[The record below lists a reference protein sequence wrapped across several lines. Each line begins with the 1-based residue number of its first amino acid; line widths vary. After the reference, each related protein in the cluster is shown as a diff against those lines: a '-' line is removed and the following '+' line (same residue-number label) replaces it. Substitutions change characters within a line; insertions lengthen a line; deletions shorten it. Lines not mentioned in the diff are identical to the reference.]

1 MTTQEW
7 ADRLRDKA
15 HRDAIHA
22 WIVAQLEQDSRR
34 FVCCDFT
41 LKQAL
46 LRDNGTLALT
56 TKQDAERAMTSFLK
70 RLDGAVY
77 KNAASRHDLR
87 LSRFG
92 AVEGS
97 RKACKR
103 LHIHVVIEHPDFLDF
118 DAFKAIILHTWRKC
132 PLSMTQSEVQ
142 QVADGTVGTV
152 FRYLTKTGT
161 DAICVGN
168 MELARRAR

>member
-15 HRDAIHA
+15 HRDAIHT
-22 WIVAQLEQDSRR
+22 WIVAQLEQNDRR
-34 FVCCDFT
+34 FVSCDFT

-46 LRDNGTLALT
+46 LTNNGTLALT
-56 TKQDAERAMTSFLK
+56 TKQDAERAMASFLK
-70 RLDGAVY
+70 RLNRAVY
-77 KNAASRHDLR
+77 KNAARRHRFR
-87 LSRFG
+87 LLRFG
-92 AVEGS
+92 AVEGG

-103 LHIHVVIEHPDFLDF
+103 LHMHVVIEHPDFLDF
-118 DAFKAIILHTWRKC
+118 DAFKAIILTNWRKC
-132 PLSMTQSEVQ
+132 PLSMAQSEVQ

-152 FRYLTKTGT
+152 FRYFTKTGT
-161 DAICVGN
+161 DALSVGN